1 MPAIPM
7 TIAKT
12 SSVMRTPCSVDTAF
26 ISAISPA
33 RNTPRRSNATNA
45 TTAIVNAAL
54 IIVSVHHPF
63 QYSGRLVRIR
73 QPASHHSATPRKS
86 ICVDTVLGA
95 TGQVQGSQ
103 EQRIRA
109 VLDVFDGGE
118 LFFAVAAAVV
128 GGDEDHA

>member
-12 SSVMRTPCSVDTAF
+12 SIVMRTPCSVDTAF

-33 RNTPRRSNATNA
+33 RNTPKRSNATNA
-45 TTAIVNAAL
+45 TTAIVNTAP

-86 ICVDTVLGA
+86 ICVDTVLDADGEVE
-95 TGQVQGSQ
+95 GGEEEGVG
-103 EQRIRA
+103 A
-109 VLDVFDGGE
+109 VLDVFDRGE
-118 LFFAVAAAVV
+118 FFLAVA
-128 GGDEDHA
+128 